1 MTISAEQQKLAQ
13 TRCEGLD
20 VTILLEDYRDLHDR
34 FDRIVSVGMF
44 EHVGPKT
51 TTPILMLSI
60 AI

>member
-1 MTISAEQQKLAQ
+1 MAQ

-20 VTILLEDYRDLHDR
+20 VSILLEDYRDLNDQ

-51 TTPILMLSI
+51 TTPILKSLTGI
-60 AI
+60 